1 MSNALKDLNYYHQM
15 ASDTQAERTVA
26 EAIRNTLQT
35 ACEEGDPHALV
46 PELVTLLAQRPGA

>member
-1 MSNALKDLNYYHQM
+1 M

-35 ACEEGDPHALV
+35 ACHEGDPHALV
-46 PELVTLLAQRPGA
+46 PELVTLLTQRPGA